1 MSNHSD
7 DPLRYAPKWA
17 RHGGHPERPEGTR
30 RPRDPDPSGRRI
42 SELIE
47 NIGRGAPD
55 EDPGFELP
63 RVPLLGDSDLDDS
76 DSGPARRARGLTIG
90 HFVLAISVAAITAF
104 FVVVWTRTNT
114 STQGTS
120 TAEADDTEPRLQA
133 AVERRTQGAEQPAWS
148 RARLAIV
155 QAPPGRVD
163 EAIPLGMWVVGAG
176 ASASLLISG
185 VPAGSTLSAGRP
197 LAAGYW
203 RLPASELGNAA
214 IRPPRGFAGTIELAV
229 ELRLADDSVADHQ
242 SLRLTWVAPPEPAPA
257 PPRAVAA
264 PAVAAPAVAAP
275 AFAAPVA
282 TDNTP
287 PRGRPSSQATNAPIR
302 RLDREEIAILLK
314 RGEQLVAAGDYGSA
328 RLVLQRAAEAGDVN
342 AAFALAT
349 TYDPIQLS
357 ARRAIGVAP
366 DIVLART
373 WYEKARAY
381 GSADASRRLEQLA
394 SRDR

>member
-76 DSGPARRARGLTIG
+76 DSGPARRRGLTIG

-155 QAPPGRVD
+155 QPPPGTVD

-214 IRPPRGFAGTIELAV
+214 IRPPRGFAGSIELAV

-242 SLRLTWVAPPEPAPA
+242 SLRLTWVAPPAAA
-257 PPRAVAA
+257 PP
-264 PAVAAPAVAAP
+264 PAVAAPAYTAPVAAP

-287 PRGRPSSQATNAPIR
+287 PRGRPSSPVINAPIR

>member
-1 MSNHSD
+1 MSNHPD

-42 SELIE
+42 SDLIE
-47 NIGRGAPD
+47 NIGRSAPD
-55 EDPGFELP
+55 DDPAHEWS
-63 RVPLLGDSDLDDS
+63 RVPLLGDPDLDDS
-76 DSGPARRARGLTIG
+76 DGRPTRRARGRSLTFG

-104 FVVVWTRTNT
+104 FVVVWTRTNPSTQST
-114 STQGTS
+114 STDED
-120 TAEADDTEPRLQA
+120 ATEPRLQA
-133 AVERRTQGAEQPAWS
+133 AVERRTQAAEQPAWS
-148 RARLAIV
+148 RARLAVV
-155 QAPPGRVD
+155 QAPPGAVD
-163 EAIPLGMWVVGAG
+163 EAIPLGVWVVGAG
-176 ASASLLISG
+176 ANATLLISG

-203 RLPASELGNAA
+203 RLPASELGNAV
-214 IRPPRGFAGTIELAV
+214 IRPPRGFAGAIDLAV

-257 PPRAVAA
+257 PP
-264 PAVAAPAVAAP
+264 PAVAAPAYAAPVAAP

-282 TDNTP
+282 APAVAAPVATDSTA

-349 TYDPIQLS
+349 TYDPIQL
-357 ARRAIGVAP
+357 G
-366 DIVLART
+366 
-373 WYEKARAY
+373 
-381 GSADASRRLEQLA
+381 
-394 SRDR
+394 